1 VRPWLAWWL
10 ALAGLYLLL
19 ADTVDLAELAAGA
32 VAAALGAT
40 AATLVRRGRP
50 TARPRARWLAAAVR
64 PLIGVVTDL
73 APLARVLLVR
83 GILRRPGEGTLVEV
97 AFRATSDEPDDVA
110 HRALT
115 QALGSLAP
123 NTVVVDV
130 DETRGVLVA
139 HQLSPTPDAAAR
151 AAPLP

>member
-19 ADTVDLAELAAGA
+19 ADTVAPPELATGA
-32 VAAALGAT
+32 VAAVLGAT
-40 AATLVRRGRP
+40 AARLVRP
-50 TARPRARWLAAAVR
+50 AARPHGRWLATAAR
-64 PLIGVVTDL
+64 RLIGVVADL

-83 GILRRPGEGTLVEV
+83 GILRRAGAGAYVEV
-97 AFRATSDEPDDVA
+97 AFGATSDAPDDVA

-115 QALGSLAP
+115 QALGSLGP

-130 DETRGVLVA
+130 DKERGVLVA
-139 HQLSPTPDAAAR
+139 HQLHPTPDAAAT